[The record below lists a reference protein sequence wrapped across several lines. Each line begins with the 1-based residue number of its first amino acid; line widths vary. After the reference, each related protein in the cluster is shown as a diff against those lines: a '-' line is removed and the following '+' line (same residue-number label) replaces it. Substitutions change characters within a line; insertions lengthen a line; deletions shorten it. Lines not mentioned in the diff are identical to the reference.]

1 MKIIIAGAGEVGF
14 HLAKLL
20 SFESQDIT
28 LIDTN
33 KERLNY
39 AENHLDIKVI
49 KGDAI
54 SLELMKNAQ
63 VGSSDL
69 FIAVTEQETTNI
81 TICALAKQLG
91 CVKTIARISNTE
103 FIHNTEEISFEQLG
117 VDELISP
124 EELASIEIQQLL
136 DQSAFSDSYEFEEGA
151 LTLIGTTLEA
161 SVPFIGKTVKEAARI
176 FPDIH
181 FMPIALQRQGTQ
193 YTIVPRGDT
202 SFEANDLVYFITLKE
217 GVDEL
222 YKLTGKNK
230 ETIKNVVL
238 RQQKPL
244 QKKSLM

>member
-1 MKIIIAGAGEVGF
+1 MRK
-14 HLAKLL
+14 
-20 SFESQDIT
+20 
-28 LIDTN
+28 
-33 KERLNY
+33 
-39 AENHLDIKVI
+39 
-49 KGDAI
+49 
-54 SLELMKNAQ
+54 

-202 SFEANDLVYFITLKE
+202 PLKPMIWFILLPLKK
-217 GVDEL
+217 G
-222 YKLTGKNK
+222 
-230 ETIKNVVL
+230 
-238 RQQKPL
+238 
-244 QKKSLM
+244 